1 MAAVT
6 VSRFTSA
13 NTVRTPSPTSAC
25 AIARPIPLPAP
36 VTSAA
41 SRVESKG
48 VFNRLILVS
57 PSKQATQFYRLQTG
71 LAKRIQRRRDSGR
84 RTLRCCAPARR
95 VGGRT
100 LPLYQFGAHLHRQV
114 ASTLPETVLSLP
126 SVTGGLTTMRTR
138 VRKVAHVLERLGLAM
153 AGAASGLFV
162 AALVGTSHAA
172 LTNQAF
178 LLVMMIGGAVGFYLG
193 IDTPPAPFSA
203 SNGLPAD
210 GAWVGKIDTPELL
223 SAVGTFLAAF
233 SAFACVGVI
242 VLRHDPHQVWIWMI
256 MAGWV
261 VGVAMQIIAGAI
273 ARLRH

>member
-1 MAAVT
+1 
-6 VSRFTSA
+6 
-13 NTVRTPSPTSAC
+13 
-25 AIARPIPLPAP
+25 
-36 VTSAA
+36 
-41 SRVESKG
+41 
-48 VFNRLILVS
+48 
-57 PSKQATQFYRLQTG
+57 
-71 LAKRIQRRRDSGR
+71 
-84 RTLRCCAPARR
+84 
-95 VGGRT
+95 
-100 LPLYQFGAHLHRQV
+100 
-114 ASTLPETVLSLP
+114 
-126 SVTGGLTTMRTR
+126 MRTR
-138 VRKVAHVLERLGLAM
+138 VRKFAHILERLGLAM

-193 IDTPPAPFSA
+193 IDTPPAPFGA
-203 SNGLPAD
+203 SNDRSAD
-210 GAWVGKIDTPELL
+210 GAWIGKVDTPELL

-242 VLRHDPHQVWIWMI
+242 VLRHDPHPVWIWMI